1 MKQKFLKVIENSR
14 ALNQEEKRDLAA
26 VVDVLPEE
34 YKEKVSAL
42 LETFDEH
49 SNARQEYLKEKLEEA
64 YINLENE
71 LETDGVGEEKKKEL
85 LAKAREQIEKF
96 FLHTY

>member
-1 MKQKFLKVIENSR
+1 MKARNFTKVVEHSR
-14 ALNQEEKRDLAA
+14 ALNTEEKRDLVA
-26 VVDVLPEE
+26 VVDALPEE

-49 SNARQEYLKEKLEEA
+49 SNARQEYLREKLEEV
-64 YINLENE
+64 YKNLEYE

-85 LAKAREQIEKF
+85 LAKAREQIGKF
-96 FLHTY
+96 VYIF